1 MALLLKEADLK
12 RVLAMRELIPAMR
25 DALIHFS
32 RGDVVQPVRHTLKIE
47 PAGGYYS
54 TMPAYLRDEWNGGG
68 GGGALGMKSVTF
80 FPGNAG
86 GPHPTHLATVLLLDA
101 ATGALVALLDGRFIT
116 EMRTAAVTA
125 VSVDLLARSTATR
138 LAILGSGI
146 QARSH
151 LEAVALVR
159 PLSSVVVW
167 SREAAHADRFVRA
180 ASGLVACPVRSAATV
195 RDAMR
200 GAEIV
205 VAVTAA
211 RDPITDAAWL
221 EPGMHLC
228 AVGSS
233 APDMRELDAATV
245 AKSRVFVDSRASA
258 EAEAGDLILA
268 RREGWSGHIVAE
280 LGEVA
285 AGAAGRRS
293 DDEITL
299 FKSLGLAVED
309 VATARLAVARA
320 RAQGVGTELIL

>member
-1 MALLLKEADLK
+1 MPLLLTEADLS
-12 RVLAMRELIPAMR
+12 RVLEMGSLIPAMR
-25 DALIHFS
+25 DALASFS
-32 RGDVVQPVRHTLKIE
+32 RGDAVQPVRLTLKIE
-47 PAGGYYS
+47 PAGGYYA
-54 TMPAYLRDEWNGGG
+54 TMPAYLRDER
-68 GGGALGMKSVTF
+68 GGALGMKSVTF

-86 GPHPTHLATVLLLDA
+86 GPHPTHLATILLLDPA
-101 ATGALVALLDGRFIT
+101 NGALLAVLDGRLVT

-125 VSVDLLARSTATR
+125 VSVDLLARRNAR
-138 LAILGSGI
+138 HLAILGSGV

-151 LEAVALVR
+151 LRAVSLVR
-159 PLSSVVVW
+159 NLASVRVW
-167 SREAAHADRFVRA
+167 SRNAVHAARFAREMAGTVPCPLHAA
-180 ASGLVACPVRSAATV
+180 ASV

-200 GAEIV
+200 GADIV

-211 RDPITDAAWL
+211 REPITDAAWL

-245 AKSRVFVDSRASA
+245 ARCRVFVDSRASA
-258 EAEAGDLILA
+258 GAEAGDLILA
-268 RREGWSGHIVAE
+268 RAEGRIGPDHVVAE

-285 AGAAGRRS
+285 AGATGRSS

-309 VATARLAVARA
+309 VATARLAFERA
-320 RAQGVGTELIL
+320 RELGIGASVGL

>member
-1 MALLLKEADLK
+1 MPLLLSEADLK
-12 RVLAMRELIPAMR
+12 RVLDMRELIPAMR
-25 DALIHFS
+25 DALTHFS
-32 RGDVVQPVRHTLKIE
+32 RGDVVQPVRPTLRIE

-54 TMPAYLRDEWNGGG
+54 TMPAYVRDER
-68 GGGALGMKSVTF
+68 GGALGMKSVTF

-86 GPHPTHLATVLLLDA
+86 GPQPTHLATVLLLDA
-101 ATGALVALLDGRFIT
+101 ATGALIALLDGRFIT

-125 VSVDLLARSTATR
+125 VSADLLARRGAAR
-138 LAILGSGI
+138 LAILGSGV

-159 PLSSVVVW
+159 PPSSVVVW
-167 SREAAHADRFVRA
+167 SRDPAHAARFARA
-180 ASGLVACPVRSAATV
+180 ATGMVSCPVRTAATV
-195 RDAMR
+195 REAMR

-211 RDPITDAAWL
+211 RDPITDATWL

-245 AKSRVFVDSRASA
+245 ARSRVFVDSRASA
-258 EAEAGDLILA
+258 EVEAGDLIVA
-268 RREGWSGHIVAE
+268 RQEGWAGRIVAE

-285 AGAAGRRS
+285 GGAAGRTS

-309 VATARLAVARA
+309 VVSARLAVSRA
-320 RAQGVGTELIL
+320 REMGIGTEVTV

>member
-1 MALLLKEADLK
+1 MPLLLSEADLR
-12 RVLAMRELIPAMR
+12 RVLEMRELVPAMR
-25 DALIHFS
+25 DALVRFS
-32 RGDVVQPVRHTLKIE
+32 RGDVVQPVRPTLKIE

-54 TMPAYLRDEWNGGG
+54 TMPAYLRDER
-68 GGGALGMKSVTF
+68 GGALGMKSVTF
-80 FPGNAG
+80 FPENAA
-86 GPHPTHLATVLLLDA
+86 PYPTHLATVLLLDA
-101 ATGALVALLDGRFIT
+101 ATGALVALLDGRLIT

-125 VSVDLLARSTATR
+125 VSVELLARRDARR
-138 LAILGSGI
+138 LAILGSGV

-151 LEAVALVR
+151 LAALALVR
-159 PLSSVVVW
+159 RLESVTVW
-167 SREAAHADRFVRA
+167 SRDPAHAARFAHDMRGTAPCAIGTA
-180 ASGLVACPVRSAATV
+180 ASVRE
-195 RDAMR
+195 AMR

-211 RDPITDAAWL
+211 REPITDAAWL

-233 APDMRELDAATV
+233 APDMREVDAETV
-245 AKSRVFVDSRASA
+245 ARSRVFVDSRASA

-268 RREGWSGHIVAE
+268 RREGRIGEGHVVAE

-285 AGAAGRRS
+285 AGAPGRRS

-309 VATARLAVARA
+309 VVAARLAVTRA
-320 RAQGVGTELIL
+320 KTAGVGTEVTL

>member
-1 MALLLKEADLK
+1 MPLLLTEADLG
-12 RVLAMRELIPAMR
+12 RVLEMRELIPAMR
-25 DALIHFS
+25 DALARFS
-32 RGDVVQPVRHTLKIE
+32 RGDVVQPVRPTLKID

-54 TMPAYLRDEWNGGG
+54 TMPAYLRDER
-68 GGGALGMKSVTF
+68 GGALGMKSVTF

-101 ATGALVALLDGRFIT
+101 ANGSLVALLDGRLIT
-116 EMRTAAVTA
+116 ELRTAAVTA
-125 VSVDLLARSTATR
+125 VSVDLLARRGATR
-138 LAILGSGI
+138 LAILGSGV

-151 LEAVALVR
+151 LEAIALVR
-159 PLSSVVVW
+159 PLASVTVW
-167 SREAAHADRFVRA
+167 SRDAGHAARFAEGA
-180 ASGLVACPVRSAATV
+180 ARVVACPVWTAGTV
-195 RDAMR
+195 REAMR

-233 APDMRELDAATV
+233 TPDFRELDGKTV
-245 AKSRVFVDSRASA
+245 ARCRVFVDSRASA
-258 EAEAGDLILA
+258 EAEAGDLIMA
-268 RREGWSGHIVAE
+268 MREGAIGPGHVVAE

-285 AGAAGRRS
+285 AGAPGRRS
-293 DDEITL
+293 DGEITL

-309 VATARLAVARA
+309 VVTARLAAARA
-320 RAQGVGTELIL
+320 RELGVGTEVTL